1 MAWTKAGIKHRWGVH
16 GAEAGTLVEGE
27 VRILESCMYACG
39 QHRHGYGLCRL
50 GALAVAAAGA
60 ALSLGSQIHREHRIP
75 HRFCRTLQG
84 KARHRQ
90 RGSGEA
96 EVGCFLAQL
105 LLVRRLNARPSSS

>member
-1 MAWTKAGIKHRWGVH
+1 MPADN
-16 GAEAGTLVEGE
+16 
-27 VRILESCMYACG
+27 
-39 QHRHGYGLCRL
+39 RHGYGLCGP

-60 ALSLGSQIHREHRIP
+60 ALSLGSQIHRERQERLRPEASGNRIP
-75 HRFCRTLQG
+75 HRFCRTFQG